1 MPQFDLSFFWGQIF
15 WMLVGFGFLYL
26 MMSYLICPMLEEIM
40 SDREEKIKTALQ
52 QAEKING
59 QAEKINQR
67 YQAFL
72 LSAEQEKNDRI
83 QSAYLK
89 IKKEAQKDESKN
101 EVRLRALVRKTEQ
114 KIEKSNQ
121 LLEQK
126 IDGLAE
132 DIAENLANN
141 LLTQRRNG

>member
-1 MPQFDLSFFWGQIF
+1 MPQFDVSFFFGQIF
-15 WMLVGFGFLYL
+15 WMLIGFGFLFL
-26 MMSYLICPMLEEIM
+26 MMSHLICPMLEEII
-40 SDREEKIKTALQ
+40 SDREERIKTALQ
-52 QAEKING
+52 QAEKLNG

-83 QSAYLK
+83 QSCYLK
-89 IKKEAQKDESKN
+89 IKKDAQETENKN
-101 EVRLRALVRKTEQ
+101 DTRLRTLVRKTEQ

-126 IDGLAE
+126 MDDIAE
-132 DIAENLANN
+132 HIAENLVDN
-141 LLTQRRNG
+141 LLAQRGKL

>member
-1 MPQFDLSFFWGQIF
+1 MPQFDLSFFLGQIF

-26 MMSYLICPMLEEIM
+26 MMSCLICPMLEEIV
-40 SDREEKIKTALQ
+40 SDREEKIKNALR

-83 QSAYLK
+83 QSTYQK
-89 IKKEAQKDESKN
+89 IKKEAQKEEDKN
-101 EVRLRALVRKTEQ
+101 DARLRAQVRKTEQ
-114 KIEKSNQ
+114 KIEKSNH

-126 IDGLAE
+126 IDDFVV
-132 DIAENLANN
+132 DIAENLVDN
-141 LLTQRRNG
+141 LLLQRRNG